1 MKIEKLFNSVIPVLC
16 GVFLTLIIIFT
27 FSQVVVR
34 NFFDATIVWSDEL
47 SQFCMMWM
55 VLIGSIYLSKY
66 NLHINTGLKIHQK
79 LNKRFIA
86 LIDSIIALAAVGSAG
101 VVAYQSALFAFS
113 GYKAISL
120 PWLSMVYV
128 YIAMPLFMLAMC
140 YYYSK
145 NFFGNL
151 VKVFKRD

>member
-1 MKIEKLFNSVIPVLC
+1 MKIEKLFNFVILVLC
-16 GVFLTLIIIFT
+16 GVFLALIVMFT

-34 NFFDATIVWSDEL
+34 EFFNATLVWSDEL

-55 VLIGSIYLSKY
+55 TLIGSIYLSKY

-79 LNKRFIA
+79 LNKRLVA
-86 LIDSIIALAAVGSAG
+86 LIDSIIALATVGSVA
-101 VVAYQSALFAFS
+101 VVAYQSVIFAFS

-120 PWLSMVYV
+120 PWLNMVYV
-128 YIAMPLFMLAMC
+128 YIAVPLFMLAMG
-140 YYYSK
+140 YYNLK

-151 VKVFKRD
+151 VNIFKKD